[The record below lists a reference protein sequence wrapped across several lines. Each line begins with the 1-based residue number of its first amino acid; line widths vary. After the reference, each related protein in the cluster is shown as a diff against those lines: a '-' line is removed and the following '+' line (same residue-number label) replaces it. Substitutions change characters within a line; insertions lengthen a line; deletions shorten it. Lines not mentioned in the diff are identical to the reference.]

1 MESAITNTTTTCLFL
16 FQKPLMKFLKDYPN
30 KEKKKQWKTVNYG
43 QKMHFLQIAL
53 QLFNV
58 KNVKYVSIVFVI
70 LVAFQNSPHSIGC
83 HKIFIT
89 YLNV

>member
-1 MESAITNTTTTCLFL
+1 
-16 FQKPLMKFLKDYPN
+16 
-30 KEKKKQWKTVNYG
+30 
-43 QKMHFLQIAL
+43 MHFLQIAL
-53 QLFNV
+53 QLFNI

-89 YLNV
+89 YLNVWFFKLKKKDSGVFLAFVLSSW